1 MSGSNDRVA
10 GELLA
15 QIRRTSGMTQAEL
28 ARRSGLQSSVLSAY
42 EHARRQPS
50 VSALARIARAAGL
63 GLEISPLANAD
74 ALKRSSEVLVQVL
87 EVAERDGQVRLL
99 WDATPIDVFFSVLP
113 FHDEVERNI
122 RHVSFG
128 DRTIPV
134 LDCTGIAVFKAM
146 FARPRDWVDI
156 EAMVE
161 ARSLDV
167 DEATRWGREMV
178 GHDPRV
184 ERLADLR
191 ALRRPQGAPPPRRPH
206 AQDAAAPAL

>member
-1 MSGSNDRVA
+1 VIGVADRM
-10 GELLA
+10 LA
-15 QIRRTSGMTQAEL
+15 
-28 ARRSGLQSSVLSAY
+28 V
-42 EHARRQPS
+42 HD
-50 VSALARIARAAGL
+50 ALRAAGL
-63 GLEISPLANAD
+63 PHAIGGAIALGYCTLEARGTQDVDVNVFVAPS
-74 ALKRSSEVLVQVL
+74 RTREVLAALPDGVRVTARDL

-134 LDCTGIAVFKAM
+134 LDCTGLAVFKAM
-146 FARPRDWVDI
+146 FARPRDWVDL

-167 DEATRWGREMV
+167 DEAMRWVREMV
-178 GHDPRV
+178 GDDPRV
-184 ERLADLR
+184 ERLAELR
-191 ALRRPQGAPPPRRPH
+191 ALRRSQAEPPPLRPKPK
-206 AQDAAAPAL
+206 DAADAGV

>member
-1 MSGSNDRVA
+1 VIGLADRM
-10 GELLA
+10 LA
-15 QIRRTSGMTQAEL
+15 
-28 ARRSGLQSSVLSAY
+28 V
-42 EHARRQPS
+42 HD
-50 VSALARIARAAGL
+50 ALRAAGL
-63 GLEISPLANAD
+63 PHAIGGAIALGYCTLEARATQDVDINVFVAPS
-74 ALKRSSEVLVQVL
+74 RTREVLAALPDGVRVTARDLQ
-87 EVAERDGQVRLL
+87 VAERDGQVRLL

-134 LDCTGIAVFKAM
+134 LDCTGLAVFKAM

-167 DEATRWGREMV
+167 DEAMRWVREMV
-178 GHDPRV
+178 GDDSRV
-184 ERLADLR
+184 ERLAELG
-191 ALRRPQGAPPPRRPH
+191 ALRRSGAEPVPLAPKPK
-206 AQDAAAPAL
+206 DAADAGV

>member
-1 MSGSNDRVA
+1 VLAALPDGVRV
-10 GELLA
+10 
-15 QIRRTSGMTQAEL
+15 T
-28 ARRSGLQSSVLSAY
+28 AR
-42 EHARRQPS
+42 
-50 VSALARIARAAGL
+50 
-63 GLEISPLANAD
+63 D
-74 ALKRSSEVLVQVL
+74 L

-113 FHDEVERNI
+113 LHDEVERNI

-134 LDCTGIAVFKAM
+134 LDCTGLAVFKAM

-167 DEATRWGREMV
+167 DEAMRWVREMV
-178 GHDPRV
+178 GDDPRV
-184 ERLADLR
+184 ERLAQLR
-191 ALRRPQGAPPPRRPH
+191 ALRRSQAEPPPLRLTPK
-206 AQDAAAPAL
+206 DAADAGV